1 MKFDVYNPT
10 KTKNGLIRAGI
21 KPFPTEWDKI
31 LIYMGSKANLDL
43 IDAYRNGNKDA
54 KAQLPAVCFVGNCQ
68 KTRANKYMMP
78 TQAVMLD
85 VDHVE
90 DPHAAYLQ
98 IFNHFSEDEHLKDWW
113 FDNVLLW
120 AVTPS
125 GHGLRGV
132 VWAQPK
138 DTVLDGHTFN
148 GLDSR
153 SLIGQ
158 MDFLNRVFRLS
169 ELGDYDAPCKDFAR
183 ISFFFKPDEIL
194 FQNAQL
200 LTEYNKRP
208 EGILVNM
215 GLDRNEQRL
224 FDANGNAERPEEKT
238 QPAPA
243 ETKSDESIPTYTD
256 EELSTIQAIDYDG
269 TPLTQIIE
277 KYVEVYGQ
285 PGAMKVHNYYNMMI
299 KYFRNIMN
307 NDKRIIFALLPKFGH
322 SDEECWS
329 QIVSICR
336 SNTLSRLDK
345 EFYFFLKD
353 NGFYKGKQENGS
365 LYQYMAQETP
375 TENKDDM
382 KLPWLPPVFRE
393 LLGTAP
399 DDFKLPLLDALLPI
413 MGTLTSYVGARYYF
427 GKNEYH
433 TTSFFTVIYAPAGT
447 GKGFCT
453 DYMDL
458 LFTKI
463 RQRDYIQTAR
473 EQIYLNEM
481 NKKSAN
487 DKGQDDPH
495 TSLRIIYPKNS
506 EAEFLAKQ
514 KDNHG
519 YHMFTFAAEM
529 DSWAKGVKAAGGNKD
544 DMLRIAWDNGD
555 YGQNFRATN
564 TTKGGTRLYWNVLI
578 TGTLPQVQNYFKN
591 VENGL
596 VTRTSFCSIDNQ
608 EFAAPP
614 KWRELTQKQREVI
627 QKFIERCD
635 ERTYT
640 KPCTLFPEE
649 VDEISPKDFD
659 KEVEWRFV
667 FRTRQTIDMSW
678 LKDTIVTW
686 LAEQQKQS
694 VRDYDKA
701 RDVFRRRVAVRGFRL
716 GLMCTQLWEAPRESD
731 LKKCT
736 PFIRWFMDRDMEQI
750 MKLWAKA
757 YNEIAQNEPNL
768 TQTSVYNA
776 LPDRFSTNDVI
787 AQSLKRGIKTP
798 ARNIISNWRKFGFI
812 RKLEKSQFEKVKRNE
827 KEKANS

>member
-1 MKFDVYNPT
+1 MKFDVYNSA
-10 KTKNGLIRAGI
+10 KTKAGLIRPSV
-21 KPFPTEWDKI
+21 KPCPTEWDTIKKW
-31 LIYMGSKANLDL
+31 MASKANIDL
-43 IDAYRNGNKDA
+43 IERFRGGDKDA
-54 KAQLPAVCFVGNCQ
+54 KSQLPAVCFVGQCM
-68 KTRANKYMMP
+68 KTRANKYMRP

-90 DPHAAYLQ
+90 NPKEAYEALSG
-98 IFNHFSEDEHLKDWW
+98 IFMANEALKNWW
-113 FDNVLLW
+113 YDNVLLW
-120 AVTPS
+120 AITPS

-132 VWAQPK
+132 VWAQPEDTAFGRIEPK
-138 DTVLDGHTFN
+138 DNKDFH
-148 GLDSR
+148 
-153 SLIGQ
+153 SLERQ
-158 MDFLNRVFRLS
+158 MAYLNELFHLSKFGDFD
-169 ELGDYDAPCKDFAR
+169 EPCKDFSR

-194 FQNAQL
+194 FENAQL
-200 LTEYNKRP
+200 FTEFTKKP
-208 EGILVNM
+208 EAILVNLD
-215 GLDRNEQRL
+215 LDRKEQPL
-224 FDANGNAERPEEKT
+224 FDASGEAAKPANEK
-238 QPAPA
+238 PSSKG
-243 ETKSDESIPTYTD
+243 EDDLPTYTD
-256 EELSTIQAIDYDG
+256 EEMATIQAIDYDG
-269 TPLTQIIE
+269 TPLVQIIE
-277 KYVEVYGQ
+277 KYVEVYGK
-285 PGAMKVHNYYNMMI
+285 PGAMKVHNYYNTMI

-329 QIVSICR
+329 QINSICR

-353 NGFYKGKQENGS
+353 NGFYKGRSENGS
-365 LYQYMAQETP
+365 LYQYMAADTP
-375 TENKDDM
+375 TEDKSSK
-382 KLPWLPPVFRE
+382 KLPWLPPVIRE

-413 MGTLTSYVGARYYF
+413 MGTLTSHVGARYYF

-433 TTSFFTVIYAPAGT
+433 TTSFFSVIYAPAGT
-447 GKGFCT
+447 GKGFCN
-453 DYMDL
+453 DYMEL
-458 LFTKI
+458 LFSKI
-463 RQRDYIQTAR
+463 RQRDYIQTTR
-473 EQIYLNEM
+473 EQIFLNEM
-481 NKKSAN
+481 SKKGAN

-506 EAEFLAKQ
+506 EAEFLSKQ

-555 YGQNFRATN
+555 YGQNFKSFN
-564 TTKGGTRLYWNVLI
+564 TTKGGTKLYWNVLI
-578 TGTLPQVQNYFKN
+578 TGTLPQVLSYFKN

-614 KWRELTQKQREVI
+614 KWRDLTARQKETI
-627 QKFIERCD
+627 EKFVARCD

-640 KPCTLFPEE
+640 KPCTLFPE
-649 VDEISPKDFD
+649 DIDAISPKDFD

-667 FRTRQTIDMSW
+667 FRPRQTVDMGW

-694 VRDYDKA
+694 VKDYDKA

-716 GLMCTQLWEAPRESD
+716 GLMCTQLWESPRESD
-731 LKKCT
+731 LKKCC
-736 PFIRWFMDRDMEQI
+736 PFIKWFMDEDMAQI
-750 MKLWAKA
+750 MKLWAKS
-757 YNEIAQNEPNL
+757 YNEIAQNDPKL

-776 LPDRFSTNDVI
+776 LPDKFTTNDVI

-798 ARNIISNWRKFGFI
+798 ARNICSKWRKFGFI
-812 RKLEKSQFEKVKRNE
+812 KNLGKNEYEKVKKNE
-827 KEKANS
+827 EPKNPND